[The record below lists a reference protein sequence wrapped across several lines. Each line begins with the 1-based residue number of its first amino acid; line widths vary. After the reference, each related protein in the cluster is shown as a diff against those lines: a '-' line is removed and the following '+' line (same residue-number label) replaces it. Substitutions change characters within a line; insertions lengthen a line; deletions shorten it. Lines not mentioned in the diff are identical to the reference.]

1 MTETYYEA
9 ICQDRGDVV
18 ALIEEIN
25 ALSPA
30 ARDAARVAVWDAEQG
45 PTWDAAHDA
54 ALDAARAAMWDI
66 AWEDA
71 WEAVLA
77 TAALNAARAAMWDI
91 AWEDAWEA
99 VLATAV
105 RDVINQEHY
114 ATLMAPMEAARAVM
128 RSERPQ

>member
-18 ALIEEIN
+18 ALIEEIK

-30 ARDAARVAVWDAEQG
+30 AREAARIAVWDAECG
-45 PTWDAAHDA
+45 PTWDAAQ
-54 ALDAARAAMWDI
+54 DAARDAAQVAMWDI
-66 AWEDA
+66 AWGGPWA
-71 WEAVLA
+71 
-77 TAALNAARAAMWDI
+77 
-91 AWEDAWEA
+91 A

-105 RDVINQEHY
+105 RDVISPEHY

-128 RSERPQ
+128 LRERPQ

>member
-9 ICQDRGDVV
+9 ISQDRGAVV

-25 ALSPA
+25 ALSPT
-30 ARDAARVAVWDAEQG
+30 AREAARVAVWDAEQG

-54 ALDAARAAMWDI
+54 ALDAAQ
-66 AWEDA
+66 E
-71 WEAVLA
+71 
-77 TAALNAARAAMWDI
+77 AALNAARAAMWDI

-105 RDVINQEHY
+105 RDVISPEHY

-128 RSERPQ
+128 LRERPQ